1 MYILYNFN
9 ERNANMNI
17 NNKCSKCGD
26 EMQDLVLTSYPTI
39 HVKRCYQCGYEEKTE
54 TNIKGIVINDIK
66 SIDLYKEN
74 ELIMKIT
81 PRKEDNK

>member
-1 MYILYNFN
+1 M
-9 ERNANMNI
+9 
-17 NNKCSKCGD
+17 NKCPKCGSK
-26 EMQDLVLTSYPTI
+26 MQDLALTSLSPIY
-39 HVKRCYQCGYEEKTE
+39 VKRCYQCGYEEKTE
-54 TNIKGIVINDIK
+54 TNIKDIVINDIK